1 MGTDFDPNAQLGKRS
16 ERYLCNGRKQAIED
30 IKIHI
35 LQRLENCHFIVNTL
49 VEIFD
54 VHVYFHLSEKRNV
67 YIIESDLLLSVLE
80 SAGLFQILEVF
91 GEITNEK
98 HIENQNVPSTCV
110 YDLEQGLGKK
120 KKLQLDFHDAQI
132 RDLESIS
139 RQGSEREQLC
149 AVFCLEKAQL
159 TLLRHLWQVNATA
172 VCHIAP
178 LDPLLI
184 SVHHLGTYSSVLG
197 SKIKTGTHISS
208 LAFYVDKQHPGNDNG
223 DRVGLDRRPGF
234 GSKICLPARET
245 QTSWLLVNINVL
257 KCEIKLILK
266 KSSHTIVSSLPE
278 KKI

>member
-1 MGTDFDPNAQLGKRS
+1 M
-16 ERYLCNGRKQAIED
+16 
-30 IKIHI
+30 KIHI
-35 LQRLENCHFIVNTL
+35 LQRLENCHFKVKTL

-54 VHVYFHLSEKRNV
+54 VHIYFHLSEKRNAH
-67 YIIESDLLLSVLE
+67 IIKSDLLLSVLE

-132 RDLESIS
+132 RDLESIR
-139 RQGSEREQLC
+139 RQGSEQEQLC

-159 TLLRHLWQVNATA
+159 TLLRHLWQVSATA

-223 DRVGLDRRPGF
+223 GRVGLDQRPGF
-234 GSKICLPARET
+234 GPKICLPARET
-245 QTSWLLVNINVL
+245 QTSWLLVNIYVL
-257 KCEIKLILK
+257 KCETKLILK
-266 KSSHTIVSSLPE
+266 NPVTSLFQVYQEKDYDGGLVVVSQACCASSRE
-278 KKI
+278 AEGEF